1 MAHMPASFVSAGT
14 ADPAQECEN
23 LEAVNTPAARRIET
37 HAPKLLKSLFKP
49 DVENPLTF
57 FEVDAY

>member
-1 MAHMPASFVSAGT
+1 MAHMPASFVPA
-14 ADPAQECEN
+14 AAFDPAQEREN
-23 LEAVNTPAARRIET
+23 RKVVNTPAARRIAM

-49 DVENPLTF
+49 DVENPLTV